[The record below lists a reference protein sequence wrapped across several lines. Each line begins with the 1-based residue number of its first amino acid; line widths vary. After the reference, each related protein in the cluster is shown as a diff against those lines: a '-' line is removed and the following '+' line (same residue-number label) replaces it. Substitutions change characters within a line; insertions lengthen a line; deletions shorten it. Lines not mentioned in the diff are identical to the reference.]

1 MKFFSQMGLL
11 VVVAIALL
19 WAIAIQPVQAAGVDI
34 YVTRFL
40 QAREPV
46 PIILN
51 SQGKTRL
58 FSPEQLTVGKHLFE
72 ANCKGCHVGG
82 STLPNPLVSLTLRD
96 LQSATPPRDNIAGL
110 VSFQRLPKTYDGQE
124 DSFSCRQVTEEWI
137 ATSDLEDL
145 AAFILRAAAVA
156 PNWGQETF

>member
-1 MKFFSQMGLL
+1 MRFLSRLGLL
-11 VVVAIALL
+11 GLVAIALV
-19 WAIAIQPVQAAGVDI
+19 WAIAIQSAQAAGADI

-46 PIILN
+46 PITLN
-51 SQGKTRL
+51 SQGDTRL
-58 FSPEQLTVGKHLFE
+58 FSPEQLTVGKRLFE

-82 STLPNPLVSLTLRD
+82 STLPNPLVSLTLQD
-96 LQSATPPRDNIAGL
+96 LRGATPPRDNITGL
-110 VSFQRLPKTYDGQE
+110 VDFQRLPKTYDGQE

>member
-1 MKFFSQMGLL
+1 MKFLSRLGLL
-11 VVVAIALL
+11 GMVAIALV
-19 WAIAIQPVQAAGVDI
+19 WAIAIQSAQAAGADI

-46 PIILN
+46 PIAFN
-51 SQGKTRL
+51 VQGETRL
-58 FSPEQLTVGKHLFE
+58 FYPEQLTVGKRLFE

-82 STLPNPLVSLTLRD
+82 STLPNPLVSLTLQD
-96 LQSATPPRDNIAGL
+96 LQGATPPRDNITGL
-110 VSFQRLPKTYDGQE
+110 VNFQRLPKTYNGQE
-124 DSFSCRQVTEEWI
+124 ESFSCRQVTEEWI
-137 ATSDLEDL
+137 GTSDLEDL